1 MSRPAPPTS
10 RIELLQGSLD
20 LIVLQSLRW
29 GPRHGYALAQLIRAV
44 SRDALRVDAG
54 SLYPAL
60 HRLERQ
66 GAIDAES
73 SVTERNQRV
82 RIYRLTTKGRKR
94 LVEERSR
101 WRQLADTIAALS
113 VRPAPSKP

>member
-1 MSRPAPPTS
+1 MVRMA
-10 RIELLQGSLD
+10 E
-20 LIVLQSLRW
+20 
-29 GPRHGYALAQLIRAV
+29 
-44 SRDALRVDAG
+44 G

-60 HRLERQ
+60 HRLERH

-82 RIYRLTTKGRKR
+82 RIYRLTAKGRKQ
-94 LVEERSR
+94 LVEKRSR